1 MSTVVARTGTPG
13 RGLPWAAVG
22 TPTAGP
28 GAARRTRV
36 TRAGPVPPLTGRP
49 TLDEERRLWKVG
61 HQWVAGLDEVGRG
74 AWAGPVTV
82 GVALVRP
89 GVRRNGM
96 PRWLRD
102 SKLLA
107 EDRREA
113 IFEEVARWCAAWAV
127 GHADADEC
135 DRWGM
140 TAALRLASYR
150 ALAGLGSRPDALII
164 DGPHD
169 LLRAPVVE
177 VVELP
182 LAGVGDSGV
191 AGPGLWARDRFRYR
205 QPGPPPLPEVELP
218 GVVRPLIDA
227 DARCA
232 AVAAASVLSKV
243 VRDRLMREE
252 AEHYPVYGFEQ
263 NKGYP
268 SPIHKTALK
277 GYGLSAIH
285 RRSWAFVDG
294 IPWA

>member
-1 MSTVVARTGTPG
+1 MSR
-13 RGLPWAAVG
+13 VG
-22 TPTAGP
+22 SPPPGP
-28 GAARRTRV
+28 GKRRRTRP
-36 TRAGPVPPLTGRP
+36 APAPLAGRP

-107 EDRREA
+107 EERREA
-113 IFEEVARWCAAWAV
+113 IFDDVAGWCAAWSV

-150 ALAGLGSRPDALII
+150 ALAGLGWCPDALII

-169 LLRAPVVE
+169 LLRQPAVE

-182 LAGVGDSGV
+182 LAEVTEDPGPA
-191 AGPGLWARDRFRYR
+191 AGPFASGLWAKDRFRYR
-205 QPGPPPLPEVELP
+205 RPGPPPLPDIELP
-218 GVVRPLIDA
+218 GVVQPLVDA

-232 AVAAASVLSKV
+232 AVAAASVLAKV
-243 VRDRLMREE
+243 VRDRIMRQE
-252 AEHYPVYGFEQ
+252 AEHYPPYAFEQ

-268 SPIHKTALK
+268 SPVHKTALK

-294 IPWA
+294 IPWS